1 MSRPGGVSQWI
12 AEVSSRFG
20 VLTPAQARVLAYWSY
35 GMVLTQSCGL
45 TTVAVFL
52 TTLLGTRYDA
62 QRQQLREWCY
72 DAADQRGPGRREV
85 DVAVC
90 FAPLLRWVLA
100 LWPPGE
106 RRLALALD
114 ATTLGQRFTVLAISV
129 VYRGCAIPV
138 AWHVVPATAKGRWRP
153 HWERLLAQMGAGV
166 PDGWLVIVLADRGLY
181 ARWLFRAIVA
191 QHWHP
196 FLRVNQHGQYRPVG
210 QARFRPLATVVR
222 RGHDGWKGTVECF
235 ASSSC
240 RLTCTVLAQWA
251 EPHTD
256 PWLILTDLPPEA
268 AEAAWYGLRAWIECG
283 FKDSKRGGCDGQQT
297 KMTRPERA
305 SRLWLAMAVA
315 TLWAVSVGGAV
326 EATADEGR
334 SAVTLEALT
343 ADLCAPLP
351 FPLPLPSTRRSRPRL
366 LSCFRRGVLHIR
378 ATLLAGRPLPQGSF
392 VPLPWPTTFP
402 TASPTQARHVA

>member
-1 MSRPGGVSQWI
+1 MSRQGGVSQWI

-52 TTLLGTRYDA
+52 STLLGTRYDA

-72 DAADQRGPGRREV
+72 DAADQRGKGRREV
-85 DVAVC
+85 DVSVC
-90 FAPLLRWVLA
+90 FAPLLGWVLA

-138 AWHVVPATAKGRWRP
+138 AWHVVPATTKGKWRP
-153 HWERLLAQMGAGV
+153 HWERLLRQVGAEV
-166 PDGWLVIVLADRGLY
+166 PEDWLVIVLADRGLY
-181 ARWLFRAIVA
+181 ARWLFQAIVA
-191 QHWHP
+191 QHGHP
-196 FLRVNQHGQYRPVG
+196 FLRINQQGQYRPTG
-210 QARFRPLATVVR
+210 QTRFRPLATVVC
-222 RGHDGWKGTVECF
+222 RGTDGWKGAVDCF

-240 RLTCTVLAQWA
+240 RLTCTLLAQWT

-256 PWLILTDLPPEA
+256 PWLILTDLPPA
-268 AEAAWYGLRAWIECG
+268 GAEAAWYGLRAWIECG
-283 FKDSKRGGCDGQQT
+283 FKDCKRGGWDWQQT

-315 TLWAVSVGGAV
+315 TLWTVSVGGAV
-326 EATADEGR
+326 EAAEDGV
-334 SAVTLEALT
+334 AITLDALT
-343 ADLCAPLP
+343 PALCVPLP
-351 FPLPLPSTRRSRPRL
+351 VTPTRRSRPRL
-366 LSCFRRGVLHIR
+366 LSCFRRGVIHIC
-378 ATLLAGRPLPQGSF
+378 ATLLAGRPLPRGYF
-392 VPLPWPTTFP
+392 IPLPWPATFP
-402 TASPTQARHVA
+402 TASPASPASARQVA

>member
-1 MSRPGGVSQWI
+1 MSCPEEVSRWE
-12 AEVSSRFG
+12 AEVSSALP
-20 VLTPAQARVLAYWSY
+20 VLSRAQARVLAAFSF
-35 GMVLTQSCGL
+35 GMIVTQSCGL

-72 DAADQRGPGRREV
+72 DAADQRGTGRREV
-85 DVAVC
+85 AVGRC
-90 FAPLLRWVLA
+90 FAPLLGWVRA

-138 AWHVVPATAKGRWRP
+138 AWHVVSATAKGRWRP
-153 HWERLLAQMGAGV
+153 HWERLLTQVGAGV
-166 PDGWLVIVLADRGLY
+166 PEDWLVIVLADRGLY

-196 FLRVNQHGQYRPVG
+196 FLRINQQGPYRPAG
-210 QARFRPLATVVR
+210 QTRFRPLATAVR
-222 RGHDGWKGTVECF
+222 RGQDGWKGTVDCF

-240 RLTCTVLAQWA
+240 RLTCTLLAHWT

-268 AEAAWYGLRAWIECG
+268 AEAAWYGLRAWIEWG
-283 FKDSKRGGCDGQQT
+283 FKDCKRGGWDWQQT

-315 TLWAVSVGGAV
+315 TLWTVSVGGAV
-326 EATADEGR
+326 EA
-334 SAVTLEALT
+334 SAERPGVTLAALT

-351 FPLPLPSTRRSRPRL
+351 VRSTRRSRPRL
-366 LSCFRRGVLHIR
+366 LSCFRRGAIHIC
-378 ATLLAGRPLPQGSF
+378 ATLLAGSPLPRGHF
-392 VPLPWPTTFP
+392 VPLPWPATFS
-402 TASPTQARHVA
+402 TASPAPARQVA

>member
-1 MSRPGGVSQWI
+1 MSHQGGVSPWI

-52 TTLLGTRYDA
+52 ATLLGTTYSA

-72 DAADQRGPGRREV
+72 DARDQRGTGRREV
-85 DVAVC
+85 DVGLC
-90 FAPLLRWVLA
+90 FAPLLGWVLA

-106 RRLALALD
+106 RHLALALD

-153 HWERLLAQMGAGV
+153 HWERLLTQVGAGV
-166 PDGWLVIVLADRGLY
+166 PRNEGWLVIVLADRGLY

-196 FLRVNQHGQYRPVG
+196 FLRINQQGQYRPAG
-210 QARFRPLATVVR
+210 QTRFRPLATVVQ
-222 RGHDGWKGTVECF
+222 RGQDGWKGTVDCF

-240 RLTCTVLAQWA
+240 RLTCTLLARWT

-256 PWLILTDLPPEA
+256 PWLILTDLPPA
-268 AEAAWYGLRAWIECG
+268 AADAAWYGLRAWIECG
-283 FKDSKRGGCDGQQT
+283 FQDCKRGGWDWQQT

-315 TLWAVSVGGAV
+315 TLWTVSVGGAV
-326 EATADEGR
+326 EATAEDTLDAL
-334 SAVTLEALT
+334 AVLT
-343 ADLCAPLP
+343 ADRGVPVP
-351 FPLPLPSTRRSRPRL
+351 VTSTRRSRPRL
-366 LSCFRRGVLHIR
+366 LSCFRRGLLHIC
-378 ATLLAGRPLPQGSF
+378 ATLLAGRPLPRGHF
-392 VPLPWPTTFP
+392 VPVPWPAAFP
-402 TASPTQARHVA
+402 TAPPALTPQVA